1 MGLCNIQYCKFLWY
15 LHPFIL
21 FLLDHATCRI
31 YPNQGLNAGILAMK
45 MLSPIHWTAREFPLI
60 FLFKKF
66 KCLIPFMYPVSTM
79 SSFSQQKK
87 KLENRVIL
95 TSFSFLIYTVNPKRF
110 LCLHNF
116 KNKLIFFLPI
126 LLLSDLT
133 GSTLCSFWPLVISPA
148 YSL

>member
-1 MGLCNIQYCKFLWY
+1 MRLCNTQYCKSLWY

-31 YPNQGLNAGILAMK
+31 YPNQGLNAETLAMK
-45 MLSPIHWTAREFPLI
+45 MLSPIHWTPREFPLI

-66 KCLIPFMYPVSTM
+66 KCLMPFMYPVSMM
-79 SSFSQQKK
+79 SSFSQQP

-110 LCLHNF
+110 FCLHNF
-116 KNKLIFFLPI
+116 SNKLIFFSSNSIAFWSNWI
-126 LLLSDLT
+126 LIVL
-133 GSTLCSFWPLVISPA
+133 FWPLVVSPI
-148 YSL
+148 YSPL

>member
-1 MGLCNIQYCKFLWY
+1 MIFTSLYSFFARSCNLQDLSQPGTECWDLGNENAESHTLDCQGIPSHISFQEVQMFNPFHVSC
-15 LHPFIL
+15 LHDVI
-21 FLLDHATCRI
+21 I
-31 YPNQGLNAGILAMK
+31 
-45 MLSPIHWTAREFPLI
+45 FP
-60 FLFKKF
+60 
-66 KCLIPFMYPVSTM
+66 T
-79 SSFSQQKK
+79 KK